1 VFSRTLDRAP
11 WGRWAE
17 AGIIRN
23 SAADELARL
32 KQQSGKNMV
41 VWGSL
46 SLAQSLINH
55 DLMDEYRLV
64 VCPIVLQS
72 GMPLF
77 SDTTTS
83 MNMKLLNARTFDHG
97 AVALEYAHEQ

>member
-1 VFSRTLDRAP
+1 
-11 WGRWAE
+11 
-17 AGIIRN
+17 
-23 SAADELARL
+23 
-32 KQQSGKNMV
+32 MV

-55 DLMDEYRLV
+55 DVIDEYRLF

-72 GMPLF
+72 GRPLF